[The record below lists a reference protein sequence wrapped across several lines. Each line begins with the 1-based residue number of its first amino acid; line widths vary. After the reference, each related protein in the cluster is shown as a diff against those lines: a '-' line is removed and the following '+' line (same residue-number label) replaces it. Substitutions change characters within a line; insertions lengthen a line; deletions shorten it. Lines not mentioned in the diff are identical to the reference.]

1 MKVGITGGCG
11 FIGSNLAERLY
22 LKNFEVVV
30 IDDLS
35 TGLKSNLVDIKTIFH
50 NISITNSDLCSRAL
64 EDCEVIVHLAA
75 RGSVPRSLEN
85 PIATHD
91 VNVTGTLNML
101 EIARKNN
108 LHFIYSSSSSVY
120 GANNAIPKNEK
131 MWLAPKSPYAASKLS
146 GESYVQSYGHSYGL
160 PVTNLRFF
168 NVYGPKQRPNHQYAA
183 VLPKWIWNALNGKSI
198 DVYGDGTQTR
208 DFTFVGTVVDILEQ
222 AVINKVL
229 SNDAVNVAYGNN
241 ISLLEIIQN
250 LRIYFPDLN
259 CNFLEK
265 RTGDIKYSQND
276 PTLIAQL
283 FPTVKP
289 IDFSIGIQMT
299 IDWLENQNIAKFQG
313 I

>member
-131 MWLAPKSPYAASKLS
+131 CGWL
-146 GESYVQSYGHSYGL
+146 QSRPMQRVNYQANHMSSLMAILTAYQLQIYGFLMCTVRSRDQTINMQLYC
-160 PVTNLRFF
+160 
-168 NVYGPKQRPNHQYAA
+168 
-183 VLPKWIWNALNGKSI
+183 LNGF
-198 DVYGDGTQTR
+198 GM
-208 DFTFVGTVVDILEQ
+208 
-222 AVINKVL
+222 L
-229 SNDAVNVAYGNN
+229 SM
-241 ISLLEIIQN
+241 EN
-250 LRIYFPDLN
+250 L
-259 CNFLEK
+259 
-265 RTGDIKYSQND
+265 
-276 PTLIAQL
+276 
-283 FPTVKP
+283 
-289 IDFSIGIQMT
+289 
-299 IDWLENQNIAKFQG
+299 
-313 I
+313 